1 MQLGFEVSSFGK
13 CCKQCNKKFCNY
25 CKRLGHIIVRDEFR
39 FYELLM
45 SLDNDYEHIRGQLL
59 NHSHCPSLNTAVN
72 ELVGEE
78 TRLATLQAQN
88 KLKFWLLLLLLPPQ
102 SNYCKLLKLVI
113 IGNKST
119 TTVTNT
125 ESTPPMFFVSIE
137 SQSSGSTI
145 NLSSTEP

>member
-1 MQLGFEVSSFGK
+1 
-13 CCKQCNKKFCNY
+13 
-25 CKRLGHIIVRDEFR
+25 
-39 FYELLM
+39 M

-102 SNYCKLLKLVI
+102 SNYCKRLGYTIKTCYHC
-113 IGNKST
+113 NKST

-145 NLSSTEP
+145 NLSSTEPQDIIAQVIHMAGYASLSTALLVVPGRSYS

>member
-1 MQLGFEVSSFGK
+1 
-13 CCKQCNKKFCNY
+13 
-25 CKRLGHIIVRDEFR
+25 
-39 FYELLM
+39 M

-113 IGNKST
+113 IGNKSN

-145 NLSSTEP
+145 NLSSTEPQDIIAQVIHMAGYASLSTALLVLLGRSYS

>member
-1 MQLGFEVSSFGK
+1 
-13 CCKQCNKKFCNY
+13 
-25 CKRLGHIIVRDEFR
+25 
-39 FYELLM
+39 M
-45 SLDNDYEHIRGQLL
+45 SLDNDYEHIRGQFL

-119 TTVTNT
+119 TVVANT
-125 ESTPPMFFVSIE
+125 EPTPPMASVRF
-137 SQSSGSTI
+137 
-145 NLSSTEP
+145 